1 MKQMTDYQRELVEQ
15 NMDLVEQV
23 IKKRIKV
30 AGDVLLTHED
40 YYQIGCEALCRA
52 AMIYNHEIGS
62 FVPLACRVIYNAII
76 DHCRKENAARFPK
89 LEMDLDCDCDSY
101 ALSFMGISDDF
112 YETVF
117 YSDALDVLRK

>member
-15 NMDLVEQV
+15 NMDLVDQV

-52 AMIYNHEIGS
+52 AMSYKQEIGS
-62 FVPLACRVIYNAII
+62 FVPFACIAIYNAII
-76 DHCRKENAARFPK
+76 DH
-89 LEMDLDCDCDSY
+89 
-101 ALSFMGISDDF
+101 
-112 YETVF
+112 
-117 YSDALDVLRK
+117 